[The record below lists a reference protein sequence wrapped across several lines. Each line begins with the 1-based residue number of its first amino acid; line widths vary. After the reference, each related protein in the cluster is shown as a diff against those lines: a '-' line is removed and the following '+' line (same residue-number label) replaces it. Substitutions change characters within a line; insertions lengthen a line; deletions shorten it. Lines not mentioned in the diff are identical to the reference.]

1 KSATTPP
8 TASDPLAKFDRILSG
23 NSNDP
28 LGKSTARLPET
39 AALPPLDAT
48 PSRPLVPRPPPRE
61 VDVNKRLADP
71 LPGIETAATPL
82 AEFVQTMSDLSTI
95 PITLDVPFIPV
106 TADTTVSLR
115 MTNTTVGDA
124 ITDALKSL
132 PVRLEYVI
140 DNDQLVVRR
149 AEPSTP
155 RPATVSVKDLTGG
168 DEQQLGELAELLKAV
183 VEPTVW
189 GEGEGLGTITSDAAK
204 SSLTISHPRSFQFP
218 IQVRLAIEKL
228 RETRTPPL
236 GHELKLDPIFF
247 KLDTRTALAKSRLD
261 KPVSLN
267 YSQPT
272 RLLTILDRLYSATGV
287 RILVDWRDVAAIGW
301 NPAAE
306 AVLVVRNE
314 PLSAALDALLNP
326 LDLTWRVIDGQ
337 TVQVITPTRLA
348 EQGEL

>member
-1 KSATTPP
+1 STTPLPPAPPTTTSDPLGLVKELPKSATTPP

-61 VDVNKRLADP
+61 VDVNTRLADP

-132 PVRLEYVI
+132 PVR
-140 DNDQLVVRR
+140 
-149 AEPSTP
+149 
-155 RPATVSVKDLTGG
+155 
-168 DEQQLGELAELLKAV
+168 
-183 VEPTVW
+183 
-189 GEGEGLGTITSDAAK
+189 
-204 SSLTISHPRSFQFP
+204 
-218 IQVRLAIEKL
+218 
-228 RETRTPPL
+228 
-236 GHELKLDPIFF
+236 
-247 KLDTRTALAKSRLD
+247 
-261 KPVSLN
+261 
-267 YSQPT
+267 
-272 RLLTILDRLYSATGV
+272 
-287 RILVDWRDVAAIGW
+287 
-301 NPAAE
+301 
-306 AVLVVRNE
+306 
-314 PLSAALDALLNP
+314 
-326 LDLTWRVIDGQ
+326 
-337 TVQVITPTRLA
+337 
-348 EQGEL
+348 